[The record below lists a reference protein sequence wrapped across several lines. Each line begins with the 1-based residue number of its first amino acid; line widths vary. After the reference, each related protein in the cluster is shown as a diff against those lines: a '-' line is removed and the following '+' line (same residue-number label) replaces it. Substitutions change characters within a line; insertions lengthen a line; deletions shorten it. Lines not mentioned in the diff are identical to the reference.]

1 MGKKKPHFY
10 ASFIKNSPDFIT
22 FGMILA
28 KSFCFQETFRKG
40 RMKMRKKNYKGRC
53 TKIALSKCK
62 GICKTYDEIEVAYAY
77 KLETDDNIAEI
88 RCNVVLDGLEGG
100 AYVSDFV
107 CIKTDGDLMV
117 RECVFKH
124 LLTRPSMM
132 KLLDESRNFWR
143 SHGIFDWGIVTNAE

>member
-1 MGKKKPHFY
+1 M
-10 ASFIKNSPDFIT
+10 
-22 FGMILA
+22 
-28 KSFCFQETFRKG
+28 
-40 RMKMRKKNYKGRC
+40 
-53 TKIALSKCK
+53 
-62 GICKTYDEIEVAYAY
+62 
-77 KLETDDNIAEI
+77 LENDADIAEI
-88 RCNVVLDGLEGG
+88 RCNVVLEGLEGG